1 MRHDSNGKL
10 NQERNNEMT
19 QQEFTNRTGYTPTPQ
34 EFEKINEV
42 YMIVDDDKDT
52 FCMKWKRAN
61 RELVEWQKKAKKAA
75 DEAWKSLYAEYVKWI
90 GIVEIR
96 MKDPLLNFHNAR
108 HAALIEAED
117 RRDQLKKHID
127 FLNK

>member
-1 MRHDSNGKL
+1 
-10 NQERNNEMT
+10 MT
-19 QQEFTNRTGYTPTPQ
+19 QQEFTNRTGYTPTAQ

-61 RELVEWQKKAKKAA
+61 RELVAWQRKAKKAI
-75 DEAWKSLYAEYVKWI
+75 DEALQALYAEYVKWI
-90 GIVEIR
+90 GIADVR
-96 MKDPLLNFHNAR
+96 RQDPLVNFHNAR
-108 HAALIEAED
+108 LSALIEAENK
-117 RRDQLKKHID
+117 RDQLKRHID